1 MAEKK
6 YNEKDE
12 KELQKHDEK
21 VEERDLL
28 STLVWGAI
36 LIWAG
41 VAFLLVQQGVF
52 DKFIT
57 PIFANTPMK
66 MLEPDAWSLIALG
79 AGVILLLETIIR
91 LMVPTYRRSIVGT
104 LILSVVLISI
114 GVTNLFNFDW
124 DLTWPLI
131 LIAIGVSVLLRG
143 FVHKKM

>member
-1 MAEKK
+1 MTEKK
-6 YNEKDE
+6 LNEKDE

-28 STLVWGAI
+28 STIVWGAI

-41 VAFLLVQQGVF
+41 TAFLLVQQGFF
-52 DKFIT
+52 DRFIT
-57 PIFANTPMK
+57 PIFSNTPLK

-79 AGVILLLETIIR
+79 AGIILLIEVIVR
-91 LMVPTYRRSIVGT
+91 LLVPSYRRSIIGT
-104 LILSVVLISI
+104 LILSVVFISI
-114 GVTNLFNFDW
+114 GVTNLFNFNW

-143 FVHKKM
+143 FVNKK